1 MIQLLEIWKIKILI
15 QAYQKNHAFI
25 SCKNDAKFIVDMQN
39 IKTNESSISLL
50 KIIKSQWKRAAEE
63 QRNKNK

>member
-1 MIQLLEIWKIKILI
+1 MIELIEIWKIKILV

-25 SCKNDAKFIVDMQN
+25 PCNNNAKLIVDMQT
-39 IKTNESSISLL
+39 IKKNESKHITT
-50 KIIKSQWKRAAEE
+50 KIIKSQWKKAAEE

>member
-1 MIQLLEIWKIKILI
+1 MIELIEIWKIKILI

-39 IKTNESSISLL
+39 IKTNESSISLP

-63 QRNKNK
+63 QTKINK